1 MGTPADHWLMRPVRL
16 SEKAWNYVES
26 RRGDVLVDDYVSRLI
41 ENVADLGGEGNVLP
55 EGINMIEVIEAYRPG
70 FTFVDDGCQKVAS
83 EIMGYLR
90 EAYHG
95 KVPLVVFRKKCG
107 ERGLASEEIAEAE
120 RTFWQW
126 LY

>member
-1 MGTPADHWLMRPVRL
+1 MHPVRL

-26 RRGDVLVDDYVSRLI
+26 RRGDLLVDDYVSRLI
-41 ENVADLGGEGNVLP
+41 ENVAGLSGEGSLLP
-55 EGINMIEVIEAYRPG
+55 EGINVIEVIEAYRPG
-70 FTFVDDGCQKVAS
+70 VCAVDDGCQKVAG

-95 KVPLVVFRKKCG
+95 KVPLAVFRKKCS
-107 ERGLASEEIAEAE
+107 ERGLAGEEIAEAE
-120 RTFWQW
+120 QTFWQF

>member
-1 MGTPADHWLMRPVRL
+1 MHPVRL

-26 RRGDVLVDDYVSRLI
+26 RRGDMLVDDYVSRLI
-41 ENVADLGGEGNVLP
+41 ENIEDLSGEGNLLP
-55 EGINMIEVIEAYRPG
+55 EGINMIEVIEAERPG
-70 FTFVDDGCQKVAS
+70 YCSRDSGCREMAV

-95 KVPLVVFRKKCG
+95 KVPRDVFRRKCG
-107 ERGLASEEIAEAE
+107 ERGMADEEIAEAE
-120 RTFWQW
+120 ETFWQW